1 MARAL
6 VHRLINRVTVR
17 AAEAPLHSRL
27 RQNSGVRARRRWWG
41 RRRQREIT
49 GSALEEMDT
58 AVTGTAGTAGAV
70 VAAGTVATA
79 AVHEAASERRHQRAH
94 ALGSILRNAASV
106 TIFAIAVA
114 IGLGD
119 LGVNLAPVLASAGV
133 VGIAVGFGA
142 QNLVRDFL
150 AGIFMLLEDQYGVGD
165 VINIG
170 DATGTVEAV
179 SLRTTRLRDV
189 NGVVW
194 HLRNGSL
201 EKVGNE
207 SQGWARAV
215 VDVPVP
221 PSLDIPDTRQVME
234 QSAGAMWRE
243 RRWRKLMLEKPEV
256 WGVQDISDSQV
267 VMRVAAKTLPLRQWE
282 VARELRERVKSA
294 LDAGPPAPVEA
305 EASRTPQA
313 RKTVT
318 GSNGG
323 PSVQVTEGPPGSA
336 PGPCG
341 RTRT

>member
-1 MARAL
+1 
-6 VHRLINRVTVR
+6 VT
-17 AAEAPLHSRL
+17 A
-27 RQNSGVRARRRWWG
+27 
-41 RRRQREIT
+41 T
-49 GSALEEMDT
+49 
-58 AVTGTAGTAGAV
+58 GAV
-70 VAAGTVATA
+70 MPADTA

-106 TIFAIAVA
+106 TIFAIAAA

-142 QNLVRDFL
+142 QNLVRDYL

-194 HLRNGSL
+194 HLRNGAL

-215 VDVPVP
+215 VDMPVP
-221 PSLDIPDTRQVME
+221 PGLDIPDTRQIME
-234 QSAGAMWRE
+234 QAAGAMWRE

-256 WGVQDISDSQV
+256 WGVQDISDCQV

-294 LDAGPPAPVEA
+294 LDTGLSAPQAGLAAPAGPA
-305 EASRTPQA
+305 
-313 RKTVT
+313 
-318 GSNGG
+318 
-323 PSVQVTEGPPGSA
+323 
-336 PGPCG
+336 G
-341 RTRT
+341 RTRKAGQRTAAAPLEAGPAGPAEGRGWEPAERPAEKRDRVPFDGRDQEPAGRQGGT